1 MLNDGTVITG
11 ASVSQILTE
20 ELGTLKA
27 TIINNI
33 RATGQWA
40 SGKTAA
46 SMAVMVSGSIG
57 ELVGRRAFGT
67 LETGRRGG
75 RVPRNF
81 HNIIYDWMQAK
92 GVHADPMPYKTS
104 RPHKYTVEERSL
116 NMAAGAIAHTI
127 ETTGTR
133 LYKQGGRHDIYSDVI
148 AEEVAELR
156 KQLAV
161 SVAETLSQT
170 LSEGY
175 KSHAI
180 GDATYQ
186 HLN

>member
-1 MLNDGTVITG
+1 MKTPNELVLDCLERVRVRIWQNIDTTGT
-11 ASVSQILTE
+11 
-20 ELGTLKA
+20 K
-27 TIINNI
+27 
-33 RATGQWA
+33 A
-40 SGKTAA
+40 SGRTQE
-46 SMAVMVSGSIG
+46 SMRIESTPTG
-57 ELVGRRAFGT
+57 GRLWGRPYFQSV
-67 LETGRRGG
+67 ETGRPAG
-75 RVPRNF
+75 RVPFNF
-81 HNIIYDWMQAK
+81 VAIIKQWIIDK
-92 GVHADPMPYKTS
+92 GLSVQQIAYKTN
-104 RPHKYTVEERSL
+104 RQHKYTVEERSL
-116 NMAAGAIAHTI
+116 NMAAGAIAHSI
-127 ETTGTR
+127 ETTGTQ
-133 LYKQGGRHDIYSDVI
+133 LFKSGGRHDIYSDVI